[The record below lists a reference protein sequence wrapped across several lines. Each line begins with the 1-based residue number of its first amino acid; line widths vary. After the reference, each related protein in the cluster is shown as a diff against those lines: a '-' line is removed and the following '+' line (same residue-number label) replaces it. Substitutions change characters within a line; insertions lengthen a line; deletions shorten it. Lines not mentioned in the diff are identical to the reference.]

1 MNYLKVKDENL
12 VRDVTSK
19 AILNVDNE
27 SLRIYKNKKKKNKI
41 INMLQEENKQLKS
54 ELMEIKQLLQE
65 VLHKNIK

>member
-12 VRDVTSK
+12 VRDTTSK

-27 SLRIYKNKKKKNKI
+27 SLRIYKNKKRKSQI

-65 VLHKNIK
+65 VLRKNIK

>member
-12 VRDVTSK
+12 VRDVGSK

-65 VLHKNIK
+65 VLRKNIK

>member
-12 VRDVTSK
+12 VRDTTSK

-27 SLRIYKNKKKKNKI
+27 SLRIYKNKKRKSQI

-65 VLHKNIK
+65 VLRKNIR

>member
-12 VRDVTSK
+12 VRDVASK

>member
-12 VRDVTSK
+12 VRDVASK

-65 VLHKNIK
+65 VLQKNIK

>member
-1 MNYLKVKDENL
+1 
-12 VRDVTSK
+12 
-19 AILNVDNE
+19 
-27 SLRIYKNKKKKNKI
+27 LRIYKNKKKKNKI